1 MEISKNYTMFATSI
15 YYLFSKLMN
24 NNYNYLFS
32 KLMNIK
38 FCFICKKGQLGNG
51 FTVLEMKVYIY
62 LLDNYYP
69 FPHFGCNHNV
79 WHHFVGDI
87 S

>member
-1 MEISKNYTMFATSI
+1 MEISKNYTLFATSI
-15 YYLFSKLMN
+15 YYIIL
-24 NNYNYLFS
+24 
-32 KLMNIK
+32 NIK

-62 LLDNYYP
+62 LLDNNYP

-79 WHHFVGDI
+79 WHHFVGYI